1 MCQLFAAAIAISRR
15 KREQSFLVMSN
26 IFCTMHKKK
35 EPLEDQIPEYGL
47 EAFVSI
53 IDDDRELIEALKE
66 AGQRFSTF
74 KRKLDRPGT

>member
-1 MCQLFAAAIAISRR
+1 AIAISRR

-26 IFCTMHKKK
+26 IFCTMRKKK
-35 EPLEDQIPEYGL
+35 ELLEVQIPEYGL
-47 EAFVSI
+47 EALVSI

-74 KRKLDRPGT
+74 KRKSDRPGT

>member
-1 MCQLFAAAIAISRR
+1 MCAPFCGSHCNIQEKERAIVFSD
-15 KREQSFLVMSN
+15 EQY
-26 IFCTMHKKK
+26 FCTMHKKK

-47 EAFVSI
+47 EALVSI